1 MSDADADAD
10 ADADV
15 VVVAPAAEEVKGL
28 DANEMNIEPVIK
40 LVACDVKE
48 DEGIPVFKKYVKM
61 STLIHSSVSDDK
73 EATFLP
79 LPSVTQKILKIV
91 VEYIE
96 HHKGVSQEII
106 PKPLK
111 SKVMKEVCKDP
122 WDAELIDKLL
132 KTDKQALYDVILAAN
147 YLDMQDLLHLGCAK
161 VASIIKGQPLEKIKD
176 ILNPNI
182 ASEEEEKKEEDG
194 KNN

>member
-106 PKPLK
+106 PKPLN
-111 SKVMKEVCKDP
+111 SNVMKEVCQDS

-132 KTDKQALYDVILAAN
+132 TTDKQALYDVICAAN
-147 YLDMQDLLHLGCAK
+147 YLDMHDLLQLGCAR
-161 VASIIKGQPLEKIKD
+161 VASIIKGQPVEKIKD
-176 ILNPNI
+176 IL
-182 ASEEEEKKEEDG
+182 
-194 KNN
+194 